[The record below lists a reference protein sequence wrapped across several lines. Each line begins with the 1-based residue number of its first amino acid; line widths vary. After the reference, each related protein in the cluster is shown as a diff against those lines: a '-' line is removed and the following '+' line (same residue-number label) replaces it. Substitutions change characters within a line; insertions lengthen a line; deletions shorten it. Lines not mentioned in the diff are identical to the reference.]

1 MINYIDIIDDYL
13 KYGEIASKDLFDAL
27 TAAKK
32 ALEREIPEYEIK
44 QPDETYI
51 CPVCGGRIVFA
62 DQEYCDECGQAVS
75 RPIE

>member
-32 ALEREIPEYEIK
+32 ALEKDTPMVEMKMSDDSYA
-44 QPDETYI
+44 
-51 CPVCGGRIVFA
+51 CPVCGGRVVFA
-62 DQEYCDECGQAVS
+62 DQKYCDECGQAVS